1 MKIHYDKS
9 IDALS
14 IRFNE
19 KRYIESDEIRDGVIF
34 DYDDNSNIIGIELLN
49 ASKIVGSKDKINFAR
64 NIPVT
69 VS

>member
-64 NIPVT
+64 KIPVT